1 MKNLD
6 ELFKNAERLNAPD
19 TLRKRVMEEIRAD
32 EKARKP
38 GWVTA
43 LAEWLRRPLTGPA
56 RAGFAFGAVTAAVA
70 LAIVVN
76 APDVKVPAP
85 IAVVAEM
92 RQVNDYIHET
102 LGDVYTGAGNVNSAA
117 TLESDDVN
125 EFVKT
130 HVESVFWI
138 NGGSDNA

>member
-6 ELFKNAERLNAPD
+6 ELFKNTARLNAPD
-19 TLRKRVMEEIRAD
+19 SLERRVMEAIRAN
-32 EKARKP
+32 ENSGAP
-38 GWVTA
+38 GWFTA
-43 LAEWLRRPLTGPA
+43 LAELFRSSLTGPA
-56 RAGFAFGAVTAAVA
+56 RVGFALGAVTAAVA

-76 APDVKVPAP
+76 APAVKVPAP

-102 LGDVYTGAGNVNSAA
+102 LGDVYAGADNVNSAA
-117 TLESDDVN
+117 TLEPDDVN
-125 EFVKT
+125 EFVET
-130 HVESVFWI
+130 HVESIFWI